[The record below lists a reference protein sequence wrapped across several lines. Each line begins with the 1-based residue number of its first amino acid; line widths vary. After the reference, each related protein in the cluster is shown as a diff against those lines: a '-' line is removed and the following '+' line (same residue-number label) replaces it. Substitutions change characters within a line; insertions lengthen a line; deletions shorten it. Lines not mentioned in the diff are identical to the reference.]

1 MSKYDAGMVVDV
13 TEPGAEGTT
22 GFAALWSACASII
35 VDAIKRNK
43 KTSAAK
49 GARQF
54 FALIE

>member
-1 MSKYDAGMVVDV
+1 MVVVV
-13 TEPGAEGTT
+13 TELGAAGTT
-22 GFAALWSACASII
+22 GLAVLWSACANII

-43 KTSAAK
+43 KTSSAK